1 MSAAVAAASGA
12 GFGGALPYIVGAI
25 LAAAF
30 GGGGYAVL
38 RNAGREGSKIIVDA
52 AQGAVIV
59 QSGVIKDLND
69 QLDEQREQ
77 IRELRSHITEITEL
91 RAKVGLLE
99 TANRVL
105 RREKNA
111 LEGRVAELENHKGGT
126 PP

>member
-69 QLDEQREQ
+69 QLKDQREQ

-99 TANRVL
+99 NSNRRL
-105 RREKNA
+105 QKEKNA
-111 LEGRVAELENHKGGT
+111 LEQRV
-126 PP
+126 

>member
-1 MSAAVAAASGA
+1 MITATSGA
-12 GFGGALPYIVGAI
+12 GFGTALPYIVGAI
-25 LAAAF
+25 LAAAT

-38 RNAGREGSKIIVDA
+38 RNSGREGSKIIVDA

-77 IRELRSHITEITEL
+77 IRELRGHITEVTEL

-99 TANRVL
+99 TANKVL

-111 LEGRVAELENHKGGT
+111 LERRVTEIENHQEGA
-126 PP
+126 P

>member
-1 MSAAVAAASGA
+1 MITAAAASG
-12 GFGGALPYIVGAI
+12 GDLSGALPYLVGAI

-52 AQGAVIV
+52 AQGAVVV
-59 QSGVIKDLND
+59 QSGVIDDLND
-69 QLDEQREQ
+69 QLKDQREQ

-99 TANRVL
+99 NSNRRL
-105 RREKNA
+105 QKEKNA
-111 LEGRVAELENHKGGT
+111 LERRVKELEDHQEGT
-126 PP
+126 